1 MRRRTP
7 APLAYVL
14 HKPRHRV
21 SVLARVLPVP
31 EPSQKEPRWP
41 FWPTPASRR
50 RAPPPQLAAG
60 RLRRRAPPPLLAA
73 GRLRRRQPAPK
84 NLNRQI

>member
-31 EPSQKEPRWP
+31 EPSQGDPIWP
-41 FWPTPASRR
+41 IWSTPAI
-50 RAPPPQLAAG
+50 PPPQAAICHAAG
-60 RLRRRAPPPLLAA
+60 CPAPPL
-73 GRLRRRQPAPK
+73 PAPILYDRSIRDQRPK
-84 NLNRQI
+84 LDSI